1 MPDKAQ
7 SRRNKLLDHEA
18 LWNYALRLLGARG
31 YSEKELR
38 GKLRSR
44 AARPRDLEPVI
55 GRLREYGYL
64 DDRRLAASYAA
75 ARLENQGFGR
85 ERVLRDLR
93 RKGVA
98 SGLARDAV
106 QETYRD
112 TDEAALI
119 EAFLARKFR
128 GVSLREHLAEPR
140 HLAAAY
146 RRLRNAG
153 FGPAASIAVLRGY
166 SERADELEHLEPETD
181 P

>member
-1 MPDKAQ
+1 MPDKVNSKRTKTLNQ
-7 SRRNKLLDHEA
+7 DG

-31 YSEKELR
+31 YSERELR

-44 AARPRDLEPVI
+44 AARPQDLEPVMD
-55 GRLREYGYL
+55 RLREYGYL
-64 DDRRLAASYAA
+64 DDRRLAASYAS
-75 ARLENQGFGR
+75 ARLENQGFGQ

-98 SGLARDAV
+98 AGIAQDAV
-106 QETYRD
+106 KETYRD
-112 TDEAALI
+112 SDETVLI

-153 FGPAASIAVLRGY
+153 FGAAASIAVLRGY
-166 SERADELEHLEPETD
+166 SERAEELEHLESDTD